1 MVVEGV
7 VEGDV
12 VDAQGH
18 PVAGARVAPDH
29 APTWLLIGSNPEP
42 LAVTDAN
49 GRFTLGELSE
59 GAITLEAY
67 APAVGRA
74 TVLDVRVAAERTTR
88 DVHMIIASGAAER
101 SAVDPTP
108 TGGSVAVTL
117 GETGEPT
124 ETLVV
129 SVVEGSQAERAGV
142 APGDVL
148 LAVDNTPV
156 STMEQARAK
165 LSGPMADDVLLTA
178 RRGERVL
185 TLRVGRD
192 AVRR

>member
-1 MVVEGV
+1 
-7 VEGDV
+7 
-12 VDAQGH
+12 
-18 PVAGARVAPDH
+18 
-29 APTWLLIGSNPEP
+29 
-42 LAVTDAN
+42 
-49 GRFTLGELSE
+49 
-59 GAITLEAY
+59 
-67 APAVGRA
+67 
-74 TVLDVRVAAERTTR
+74 
-88 DVHMIIASGAAER
+88 
-101 SAVDPTP
+101 
-108 TGGSVAVTL
+108 L